1 MSLVFVYGTL
11 KRGYGNHGLLAGQ
24 AFEGEARTAPG
35 FALFSLGSHP
45 GMVERPGESG
55 SVTGE
60 VWSVDA
66 ACLEKLDALE
76 GIAEGLYRRGAVSL
90 TGPFAGREVEAYFYL
105 LSLEGRRRL
114 GETWTE

>member
-11 KRGYGNHGLLAGQ
+11 KRGYSNHHLLAGQ
-24 AFEGEARTAPG
+24 QFLGEARTARG

-45 GMVERPGESG
+45 GMVEAAGDKG

-60 VWSVDA
+60 VWSVDER
-66 ACLEKLDALE
+66 CLGRLDDLE
-76 GIAEGLYRRGAVSL
+76 GTAEALYRRGAVPL
-90 TGPFAGREVEAYFYL
+90 LDPFAGSVVEAYFYL
-105 LSLEGRRRL
+105 ESLEGRARL